1 MKDLTDEEK
10 KAYYKLND
18 DPESEDPLR
27 IPLDWRRVFP
37 PQILK
42 EACSEKTQKKVWDVV
57 QYGNCLEGR
66 FKPDKN
72 DVKKYGKP
80 AVRYYQDPAYYV
92 RINSFPRNI
101 GDKLDPSLF
110 SCNCSE
116 GRKRHLCVHEAAV
129 FYALEQENDGLLV
142 LEERTRLYQERRCEV
157 RRKKYHRKAEELKKQ
172 YGTERVPA
180 LDFFRGRQDSGRLCV
195 YDMQGALKDFFTD
208 RYSMAMA
215 EKILKSGDRK
225 KEFHMLFHEIQN
237 RSGERCLAGELEE
250 TDAASEADWYATGQI
265 LMTGDIL
272 KFAALDGWRDFCEP
286 VHEIRDD
293 DKFLNINALV
303 MCSLLWD
310 EADRIAG
317 ELGDFTDDK
326 ATKFFKNLE
335 TEEKKA
341 VKEEY
346 QPADERT
353 RTVELFPRIIVENG
367 EAALSFRIA
376 RKGGRA
382 IVVRRIPEL
391 VTCHNHRKKMELS
404 KKESIDFSRE
414 TLTEQSMP
422 VFDFLQRRV
431 GEVKDVNDKFEMRY
445 GIRTLNVTSSL
456 ELKGA
461 LLDNFYDACEGQLT
475 EYQDKTNNIKEEQI
489 PVGHHDIRLALTADR
504 LTDARGTFAG
514 VAVHGII
521 PVLLKGSGSHRY
533 VLNREGLS
541 RISREERDM
550 IRPFESVADESGYFR
565 FQVGLDH
572 LQEFYYRV
580 VPKFLE
586 SSCVDFT
593 DNAEEEAEKLLP
605 PEPHFDFWLDCED
618 MDAME
623 PQECEER
630 LASLHD
636 IPNLKKNKAAGRGA
650 KTSSDADDKAGRGI
664 GSSSDADVPGHRRK
678 KGARNLL
685 TMLVRV
691 QYQDQGASEPRSYIL
706 SPLRNAGQG
715 ADTPRSSASSPQGR
729 NGQDQGAHD
738 ISRDQASHDTGR
750 AQDAHPVYRDT
761 VQENR
766 VLEAAQEIMPCFIRQ
781 GGNAADALSSQGA
794 ATADA
799 LSPQRTASPQ
809 GVAAKTAGDRVTAVN
824 TASENAEKEETPQR
838 LARTYFAALLTD
850 DGMFDFLRRDIARL
864 EHYGDVKGTDA
875 FRKHAI
881 RKVPQMKLG
890 ISVESG
896 IMDLSLTSAGLS
908 EEELLAVLRS
918 YHRKKRFHRL
928 SSGDYIDLSDD
939 AQIRDMDSML
949 SGLDLTPE
957 ELAQKSV
964 QMPLYR
970 ALYVDRMLE
979 EHEDIV
985 SSRDRVYRAL
995 IRNFRSINDA
1005 DIEPPESLTDVLRTY
1020 QTYGFK
1026 WIKTL
1031 ESAGFGGILADEMGL
1046 GKTLQMISVLL
1057 SDYQTGTVKDPSLII
1072 CPASLVYNW
1081 QEEFARFAP
1090 DIVVTPIAGGAAT
1103 RRKALGNTDTQ
1114 VYVISYDL
1122 LKRNIASFA
1131 DRSFFYVVL
1140 DEAQYIK
1147 NAGAA
1152 VTKSVK
1158 TLHAAHRFALTG
1170 TPIEN
1175 RLAELWSIFDF
1186 LMPGFLYGRKD
1197 FEQQLEIPITKYKDE
1212 AATEK
1217 LKKMTAPFILRRRK
1231 NDVLRDLPDKMEE
1244 VRYVR
1249 ISGEQQKLYDAEVV
1263 RLKNLIG
1270 TQDDNGGKIKIF
1282 AELTRIR
1289 QICCDPALLF
1299 DNYSGESAKRE
1310 AVMGLIR
1317 QAMDGGHR
1325 MLLFSQFTSM
1335 LALLEEDLRKE
1346 GIPYYLL
1353 TGATPKE
1360 KRIQMVH
1367 AFNEGDTPIFLISLK
1382 AGGTGLNLTGADV
1395 VIHYDPWWNLAAQNQ
1410 ATDRAH
1416 RIGQTRQ
1423 VTVYRLIMRGT
1434 IEEKILKLQETKRD
1448 LAESVLTGDNRSIT
1462 SLSKEELMELLA

>member
-1 MKDLTDEEK
+1 LIKYTDEEK
-10 KAYYKLND
+10 KKYFGLNT
-18 DPESEDPLR
+18 DPDSEKPLCVEF
-27 IPLDWRRVFP
+27 DWRRIFP
-37 PQILK
+37 PQVSE
-42 EACSEKTQKKVWDVV
+42 EACSNSTQKKITDVRMRW
-57 QYGNCLEGR
+57 GNLEGYYR
-66 FKPDKN
+66 PDSS
-72 DVKKYGKP
+72 DIQKYGKP
-80 AVRYYQDPAYYV
+80 SGYYRENKAYHV
-92 RINSFPRNI
+92 WISGFPKYI
-101 GDKLDPSLF
+101 GDKLSADSF
-110 SCNCSE
+110 SCTCRE
-116 GRKRHLCVHEAAV
+116 GSRGHLCVHEAAV
-129 FYALEQENDGLLV
+129 ICRYEQDMGGLLV
-142 LEERTRLYQERRCEV
+142 LEEDSMFYQQRLQEV
-157 RRKKYHRKAEELKKQ
+157 RRKKMLVKAEKLKQQ
-172 YGTERVPA
+172 YGTESVPA
-180 LDFFRGRQDSGRLCV
+180 LDFFRERKDPGGLCV
-195 YDMQGALKDFFTD
+195 YDMRSALKDFITD
-208 RYSMAMA
+208 RYSMEMVK
-215 EKILKSGDRK
+215 EILKSDPGEVYRCDIRERVDRTG
-225 KEFHMLFHEIQN
+225 HHIL
-237 RSGERCLAGELEE
+237 SGELELS
-250 TDAASEADWYATGQI
+250 DAVSKNRWFYAGNMLLIGNTLQ
-265 LMTGDIL
+265 
-272 KFAALDGWRDFCEP
+272 FSALDGFRDSYASD
-286 VHEIRDD
+286 VIQDD
-293 DKFLNINALV
+293 DGFLNINALL
-303 MCSLLWD
+303 MCSLLWN

-317 ELGDFTDDK
+317 EAGDFTDDK
-326 ATKFFKNLE
+326 ATKFFRDLE
-335 TEEKKA
+335 TAEKKA
-341 VKEEY
+341 VTKEY
-346 QPADERT
+346 KPDDKRT
-353 RTVELFPRIIVENG
+353 KTVELYPRIIMNNG
-367 EAALSFRIA
+367 DAELSFRIC
-376 RKGGRA
+376 RQGGRPV
-382 IVVRRIPEL
+382 IVRNLSAMVY
-391 VTCHNHRKKMELS
+391 CHNHRQKLDLTQ
-404 KKESIDFSRE
+404 KESIDFSRDN
-414 TLTEQSMP
+414 LTERCVP
-422 VFDFLQRRV
+422 LFDFIQRRV
-431 GEVKDVNDKFEMRY
+431 GDVKDVNEEFESRNARY
-445 GIRTLNVTSSL
+445 GVRTLNVTSSMN
-456 ELKGA
+456 LKGA
-461 LLDNFYDACEGQLT
+461 LLDNFYDASEGMQT
-475 EYQDKTNNIKEEQI
+475 EYQDKTNNIKEEKI
-489 PVGHHDIRLALTADR
+489 PVGHHDIRLTLTADR

-550 IRPFESVADESGYFR
+550 IHPFESVADESGYFR

-586 SSCVDFT
+586 NSFVDFT

-618 MDAME
+618 LEKMD
-623 PQECEER
+623 PLER
-630 LASLHD
+630 AEKLSSLHE
-636 IPNLKKNKAAGRGA
+636 IPDQRNK
-650 KTSSDADDKAGRGI
+650 KAGRRAQNGL
-664 GSSSDADVPGHRRK
+664 SDDDRVTDSLSADDTDVSD
-678 KGARNLL
+678 ARNLL

-691 QYQDQGASEPRSYIL
+691 QYQDQNAENPRSYVV
-706 SPLRNAGQG
+706 SPLIQ
-715 ADTPRSSASSPQGR
+715 SGR
-729 NGQDQGAHD
+729 IRQPGENKEPHA
-738 ISRDQASHDTGR
+738 
-750 AQDAHPVYRDT
+750 VYRDT

-766 VLEAAQEIMPCFIRQ
+766 VQEAALEIMHCFIRQ
-781 GGNAADALSSQGA
+781 EDEG
-794 ATADA
+794 
-799 LSPQRTASPQ
+799 
-809 GVAAKTAGDRVTAVN
+809 
-824 TASENAEKEETPQR
+824 
-838 LARTYFAALLTD
+838 TYFASLLTD
-850 DGMFDFLRRDIARL
+850 DEMFDFLRRDLARL
-864 EHYGDVKGTDA
+864 EHYGEVHGTDA
-875 FRKHAI
+875 FRQHTI
-881 RKVPQMKLG
+881 RKMPQMNLG
-890 ISVESG
+890 ISVNSG

-918 YHRKKRFHRL
+918 YHRKKKFHRL
-928 SSGDYIDLSDD
+928 SSGDYIDFSDD
-939 AQIRDMDSML
+939 LQLRDMDSML
-949 SGLDLTPE
+949 SGLDLTQE

-1005 DIEPPESLTDVLRTY
+1005 DIEPPDSLTGVLRTY

-1057 SDYQTGTVKDPSLII
+1057 SDYQSEAAKDPSLII

-1081 QEEFARFAP
+1081 QEEFSRFAP
-1090 DIVVTPIAGGAAT
+1090 DLVVTPIVGGAVA
-1103 RRKALGNTDTQ
+1103 RRKVLDERKNTQ

-1122 LKRNIASFA
+1122 LKRNIAKYA

-1152 VTKSVK
+1152 ASKSVK

-1186 LMPGFLYGRKD
+1186 LMPGFLYSRKD
-1197 FEQQLEIPITKYKDE
+1197 FEQKLEGPITKYKD
-1212 AATEK
+1212 AYATEK
-1217 LKKMTAPFILRRRK
+1217 LKNMTAPFILRRRK

-1249 ISGEQQKLYDAEVV
+1249 ISGEQQKLYDAEVI

-1270 TQDDNGGKIKIF
+1270 TQDENGGKIKIF

-1299 DNYSGESAKRE
+1299 DNYRGESSKRE
-1310 AVMGLIR
+1310 AVMGLIH

-1434 IEEKILKLQETKRD
+1434 IEEKILKLQETKQD
-1448 LAESVLTGDNRSIT
+1448 LAESVLTGDSRSIT
-1462 SLSKEELMELLA
+1462 SLSREELMELLE